1 MCWEK
6 FIAPR
11 MAAVRTVFERAVARG
26 GMPGGHDLD
35 LLARLFPALA
45 LQHFVTSGELP
56 STRLACQIMD
66 EIVYPLATA
75 PPARPYPAGDAA
87 GGKPH
92 G

>member
-1 MCWEK
+1 M
-6 FIAPR
+6 
-11 MAAVRTVFERAVARG
+11 ARG
-26 GMPGGHDLD
+26 EMPAGHDLD
-35 LLARLFPALA
+35 LLARLYPALG
-45 LQHFVTSGELP
+45 LQQILASGELP

-75 PPARPYPAGDAA
+75 PPARTGPAPDAAA